1 MKAVL
6 LDMYGVIVRQTGD
19 DFVPFVQKTFPH
31 LSHDEIYAPWLK
43 ADVGE
48 LPSLDIWR
56 TIGFHDNPEK
66 AEKDYLDTIE
76 LNDGFLDF
84 AKAAREKFKLA
95 IISNDSSEW
104 SSYIR
109 EKFDINKYFDVVSV
123 SGDLKIPK
131 PDRRIYDLTVEKL
144 GIDPADCWYV
154 DDRKGNLI
162 AAQNSG
168 MSPVMFNSRN
178 EDFNGAVVNNFK
190 ELAQLILK

>member
-19 DFVPFVQKTFPH
+19 DFVPFVQKTFPN
-31 LSHDEIYAPWLK
+31 LTHDEIYAPWLK
-43 ADVGE
+43 ADVGK

-56 TIGFHDNPEK
+56 TIGFHENPEK
-66 AEKDYLDTIE
+66 AEKEYLDTIE
-76 LNDGFLDF
+76 LNDGFIDF

-109 EKFDINKYFDVVSV
+109 EKFDINKYFDVISV
-123 SGDLKIPK
+123 SGDLKIQK

-144 GIDPADCWYV
+144 GIDPSDCWYV

-168 MSPVMFNSRN
+168 MCPVMFNSRN
-178 EDFNGAVVNNFK
+178 EEFHGAVVNNFK
-190 ELAQLILK
+190 ELAKLILK

>member
-76 LNDGFLDF
+76 LNL
-84 AKAAREKFKLA
+84 
-95 IISNDSSEW
+95 SS
-104 SSYIR
+104 
-109 EKFDINKYFDVVSV
+109 
-123 SGDLKIPK
+123 P
-131 PDRRIYDLTVEKL
+131 
-144 GIDPADCWYV
+144 
-154 DDRKGNLI
+154 
-162 AAQNSG
+162 
-168 MSPVMFNSRN
+168 
-178 EDFNGAVVNNFK
+178 
-190 ELAQLILK
+190 